1 MKTKYEPTMSFIR
14 TSVNNI
20 QDLFETLTPYSY
32 RMLTL
37 IQVKK
42 ERIRGYQ

>member
-1 MKTKYEPTMSFIR
+1 MKTKYEPTIGFIK
-14 TSVNNI
+14 TSVNNL
-20 QDLFETLTPYSY
+20 QELLETLTPYSY